1 MIRFCS
7 LFSGSSGNS
16 IYIDVSGTKILFDA
30 GLSGVKIEKA
40 LGTIG
45 VTADEL
51 SAVFVS
57 HEHIDH
63 VRGVGVLSRR
73 YNLPVYANEKTWLAM
88 ESLVGKVGAAN
99 ICYFKTG
106 EELRIGEAN
115 VRAFSTPHD
124 AAESVG
130 FCVSDGD
137 KRVAIATDI
146 GHMTDGILNCL
157 MGCELVLLESNHDLR
172 MLEVGS
178 YPYPLKR
185 RIKGDFGHLSNDA
198 AGEVAVRLAK
208 SGTKRLFLG
217 HLSQE
222 NNYPELAYITTQN
235 CIHKMYEL
243 CDGEV
248 NDLSTLG
255 DLKGMECVADDV
267 DIVVEIA
274 RRDCVSRVV
283 EL

>member
-16 IYIDVSGTKILFDA
+16 IYIEVNGTKILFDA

-73 YNLPVYANEKTWLAM
+73 YNLPVYANEKTWMAM
-88 ESLVGKVGAAN
+88 ESLVGKVDSEN
-99 ICYFKTG
+99 ICYFETG
-106 EELRIGEAN
+106 ADLEIGEAK

-130 FCVSDGD
+130 FCVSDGE

-157 MGCELVLLESNHDLR
+157 IGCELVLLESNHDLR
-172 MLEVGS
+172 MLEVGP

-185 RIKGDFGHLSNDA
+185 RIQGDFGHLSNDA

-235 CIHKMYEL
+235 CLNKVCEL
-243 CDGEV
+243 RTATVGTTGAIGAVEDEDGAE
-248 NDLSTLG
+248 
-255 DLKGMECVADDV
+255 
-267 DIVVEIA
+267 IVVEIA

>member
-16 IYIDVSGTKILFDA
+16 IFIDVNGVKLLFDA

-40 LGTIG
+40 LSTIG

-73 YNLPVYANEKTWLAM
+73 YGIPVYANRNTWAAM
-88 ESLVGKVGAAN
+88 ESLVGKVSVDN
-99 ICYFKTG
+99 VRFFVTG
-106 EELRIGEAN
+106 EEICIGDAI
-115 VRAFSTPHD
+115 VSAFPTPHD

-130 FCVSDGD
+130 FCVSDGE
-137 KRVAIATDI
+137 KKVAIATDI
-146 GHMTDGILNCL
+146 GHMTDGILSCL
-157 MGCELVLLESNHDLR
+157 LGCELVLLESNHDLR
-172 MLEVGS
+172 MLQVGS
-178 YPYPLKR
+178 YPYPLKQ
-185 RIKGDFGHLSNDA
+185 RIQGDFGHLSNDA
-198 AGEVAVRLAK
+198 AGEVAVRLAQ
-208 SGTKRLFLG
+208 SGTKKIFLG

-235 CIHKMYEL
+235 CLNKM
-243 CDGEV
+243 C
-248 NDLSTLG
+248 
-255 DLKGMECVADDV
+255 ECVTEGYLEEETDV
-267 DIVVEIA
+267 VVEIA

-283 EL
+283 DL